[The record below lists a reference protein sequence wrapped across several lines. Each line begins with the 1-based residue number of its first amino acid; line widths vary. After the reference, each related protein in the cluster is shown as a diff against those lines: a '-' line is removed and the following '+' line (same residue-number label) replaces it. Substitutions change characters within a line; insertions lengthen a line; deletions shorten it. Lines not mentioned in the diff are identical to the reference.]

1 MRHQGNYALDHLKML
16 TKRPIGQILLDAGL
30 ITQDNLN
37 KALVEQAQS
46 GVQLGE
52 ILVNNGAIDQTILNA
67 VLAIQNDL
75 AQLEGA
81 LKTAAGEPERLGEL
95 LIQTGRI
102 TRADVESALAEQ
114 QKTREKI
121 GGILV
126 KRGLFTGDEIN
137 AALAFQGYQAGADNV
152 TKLRLGEIL
161 VAAGYITRAQLE
173 ESLEAQSGT
182 DKCIGEVLVEAG
194 YVKPHHV
201 EHALKIQRK
210 LVIAALAASLALS
223 SVGSIAPG
231 YAAQTGAQVRG
242 AKVFVSAVIKARAEL
257 KLLHQNQE
265 LLITNADAMRGWVEV
280 KAATLLEVR
289 NNSRSGYVVS
299 FNGLNGPFRE
309 VIVTGLQNEVQISM
323 DNGWAAQQ
331 YTGTKPETR
340 ELSYRFVLSG
350 DVRPGTYA
358 WPISISVHPL

>member
-30 ITQDNLN
+30 ITPDDLN
-37 KALVEQAQS
+37 KALVEQAES
-46 GVQLGE
+46 NVQLGQ

-75 AQLEGA
+75 AQLESA
-81 LKTAAGEPERLGEL
+81 LKTTAGEPERLGEL
-95 LIQTGRI
+95 LIQTGRV

-121 GGILV
+121 GEILV
-126 KRGLFTGDEIN
+126 RRGLFTEDEIN
-137 AALAFQGYQAGADNV
+137 AALAFQSYQAGPDNV

-161 VAAGYITRAQLE
+161 VAAGYITRVQLD

-182 DKCIGEVLVEAG
+182 DKRIGEVLVEAG
-194 YVKPHHV
+194 YVKPHHI

-223 SVGSIAPG
+223 SVGTAS
-231 YAAQTGAQVRG
+231 YAGETYAQAHG

-257 KLLHQNQE
+257 KLLYQSQE

-309 VIVTGLQNEVQISM
+309 VIVGGLQNEVQISM

-331 YTGTKPETR
+331 YTGTKPEVR
-340 ELSYRFVLSG
+340 ELNYRFKLSN
-350 DVRPGTYA
+350 DVRPGTNA
-358 WPISISVHPL
+358 WPISISVHPS